1 MASSKYQV
9 SSVGAGLLHTWHVKF
24 LFSPRVPF
32 IIVISAVTDGRSKN
46 RWYKK
51 NINFVKYGYV
61 LQILQFLEYQALETV
76 INGNVY
82 AFEKNRPS
90 LTLNSNIY
98 VVMVEPAI

>member
-1 MASSKYQV
+1 MGDLKI
-9 SSVGAGLLHTWHVKF
+9 GGIKKKF
-24 LFSPRVPF
+24 
-32 IIVISAVTDGRSKN
+32 K
-46 RWYKK
+46 
-51 NINFVKYGYV
+51 FVKYGYV

>member
-1 MASSKYQV
+1 MGDLKIGGIKKYQFCKIR
-9 SSVGAGLLHTWHVKF
+9 L
-24 LFSPRVPF
+24 R
-32 IIVISAVTDGRSKN
+32 
-46 RWYKK
+46 
-51 NINFVKYGYV
+51 FV
-61 LQILQFLEYQALETV
+61 ILQVLEYQALETV